1 MFFSALKMRG
11 RGVEVSK
18 TLFYYKESNHGPIRH
33 QHNLRTPTLR
43 KGSKEPNSALWSTGV
58 IASLQL
64 KL

>member
-1 MFFSALKMRG
+1 MGNSEIIKNTKRTELP
-11 RGVEVSK
+11 V
-18 TLFYYKESNHGPIRH
+18 LFYYKESNHGPIRH

-58 IASLQL
+58 IASLQS